1 MSCSKLVLVD
11 VVSKERPKSIC
22 RVYAII
28 DDQSNSSLITS
39 ELADELGATGP
50 EEKYYLTTCS
60 GEKEAKYGRRVTG
73 VVLKS
78 LKGTESELP
87 TLVECS
93 NIPRDKQEIPT
104 PEMARRFPHLSDIA
118 NEVPQLDGNAEI
130 HLLIRRDAPE
140 LLKVRE
146 FRNGPKGAP
155 WAQKKSLA
163 WTIIGQ
169 MCLDLVGGPVHVRAC
184 RTSLLAAGPGEKSTE
199 TNNYEFLPCP
209 NQFTVKESFLE
220 QKRDITDNVFI
231 TSRED
236 NDVNLSCEDRKFLD
250 IMETGVHKNEQG
262 NWEMPLPFLRK
273 DPHLPNN
280 RSQAV
285 NRLNGLIRTLKRKP
299 QMAKDYVEFMGK
311 IIEKGHASPVPIE
324 EITKPQSGRVW
335 YLPHFGVYHPMKPFG
350 GRQQLSCVTS
360 NRCSIPFTLI
370 QSTETSYVFSG
381 TKTIHPANG

>member
-130 HLLIRRDAPE
+130 HLLIGRDAPE

-155 WAQKKSLA
+155 WAQKTSLG

-184 RTSLLAAGPGEKSTE
+184 RTSLLAADPGEKSME

-220 QKRDITDNVFI
+220 QKRDIADNVFI

-236 NDVNLSCEDRKFLD
+236 NDVSLSCEDRKFLD

-262 NWEMPLPFLRK
+262 NWEMPLPFRRK
-273 DPHLPNN
+273 DRHLPNKW
-280 RSQAV
+280 SQAV
-285 NRLNGLIRTLKRKP
+285 NRLNRLIRTLKRKP

-311 IIEKGHASPVPIE
+311 II
-324 EITKPQSGRVW
+324 
-335 YLPHFGVYHPMKPFG
+335 
-350 GRQQLSCVTS
+350 
-360 NRCSIPFTLI
+360 
-370 QSTETSYVFSG
+370 
-381 TKTIHPANG
+381 